1 MNPVLQKF
9 DILEDLKDM
18 RSEVALAVELIKSN
32 YFNRSATSKLQDLD
46 QRRRQKKKAKQN
58 LIKIEMALVSLLFIY
73 F

>member
-46 QRRRQKKKAKQN
+46 QRRRQKKKQN
-58 LIKIEMALVSLLFIY
+58 RT
-73 F
+73 